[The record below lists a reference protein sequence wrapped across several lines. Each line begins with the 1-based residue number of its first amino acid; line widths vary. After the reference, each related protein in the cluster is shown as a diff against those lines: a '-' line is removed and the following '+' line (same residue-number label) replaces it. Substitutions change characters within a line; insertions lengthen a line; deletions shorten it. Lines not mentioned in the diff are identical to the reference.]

1 MSDVHDMLRRAREL
15 AALADNAM
23 PGPWELEPGATRVW
37 LSDAVYVSIV
47 AVDGRPVN
55 EQDKALIAAAP
66 DMVRLLRQ
74 LADTLAELESVETG
88 ITP

>member
-1 MSDVHDMLRRAREL
+1 MMDRRKTMNPRFVDFE
-15 AALADNAM
+15 
-23 PGPWELEPGATRVW
+23 EP
-37 LSDAVYVSIV
+37 
-47 AVDGRPVN
+47 
-55 EQDKALIAAAP
+55 AAP

>member
-1 MSDVHDMLRRAREL
+1 MKK
-15 AALADNAM
+15 
-23 PGPWELEPGATRVW
+23 
-37 LSDAVYVSIV
+37 
-47 AVDGRPVN
+47 VDGRPVN